1 MGHFQPPVETCNVLQ
16 CQINMNLAFFISLRM
31 VLKYSHLGTVQPL
44 YRITKRRQSSA
55 QEKLAKQRKRLLS
68 LTHSTEV
75 NLQAHLEQLIDVITE
90 TTHRHVTY
98 GLFAQHQMTF
108 SFLLCCNI
116 MKYSKD
122 QDTGRP
128 LIEKNDWSL
137 FIRGASCPKFGE
149 GLMSAGEDKK
159 SGIYPVLV
167 ITECFITGH
176 ALDKFPRRQSKKVKY
191 LILNLLIQQGMNNM
205 FRVDKNSLEQRLL
218 PALSLSQGS
227 STKTTAVMI

>member
-1 MGHFQPPVETCNVLQ
+1 
-16 CQINMNLAFFISLRM
+16 M

-55 QEKLAKQRKRLLS
+55 EEKLAKQRKRLLS
-68 LTHSTEV
+68 LTHSTEA

-98 GLFAQHQMTF
+98 GLFAQHQMIF

-122 QDTGRP
+122 HDTGRP

-149 GLMSAGEDKK
+149 GLMSPGEDKK
-159 SGIYPVLV
+159 SGIYPVQ
-167 ITECFITGH
+167 CFITWH
-176 ALDKFPRRQSKKVKY
+176 ALDTFPRRQSKKVKY
-191 LILNLLIQQGMNNM
+191 LILNLLTQQGMNNM
-205 FRVDKNSLEQRLL
+205 FWVDENSLEQCFAAHIVVVTSFLHQNYCRHDITIL
-218 PALSLSQGS
+218 QQFWIVNFV
-227 STKTTAVMI
+227 TIVFVRE

>member
-1 MGHFQPPVETCNVLQ
+1 MGHFQPPIETCNVLQ
-16 CQINMNLAFFISLRM
+16 CQINMNLVFFISLRM

-68 LTHSTEV
+68 LTHSTEA

-98 GLFAQHQMTF
+98 GLFAQHQMIF

-122 QDTGRP
+122 HDTGRP

-149 GLMSAGEDKK
+149 GLMSPGEDKK
-159 SGIYPVLV
+159 SGIYPVQ
-167 ITECFITGH
+167 CFITWH
-176 ALDKFPRRQSKKVKY
+176 ALEIHFLGDNRRK
-191 LILNLLIQQGMNNM
+191 
-205 FRVDKNSLEQRLL
+205 
-218 PALSLSQGS
+218 
-227 STKTTAVMI
+227 